1 MKQHRLATAVV
12 FAVALSI
19 GAHAAKTKGSPLAKV
34 ITLMT
39 QLQGQVIKE
48 GELSH
53 TSYKKYSA
61 WCEKS
66 SREKQF
72 EIKEGV
78 SSKAD
83 LQATIDKAKTDGE
96 EAEAR
101 IGELSGMISTD
112 ESDVKAITLIRYK
125 EKMEFEAM
133 DKELSQTIT
142 TISKARSVLKKE
154 LNKAGL
160 KAGSFLQRPT
170 KGMEV
175 FAAALQALVT
185 TSMGVSADTRER
197 LSALLQTPGENQ
209 QSSDESDDDKGD
221 EEVSK
226 AIDAQAAQDDEMAK
240 EAPVFLQ
247 EDEEDS
253 AGPVDIA
260 QPKTPVYESKSGG
273 ILKVLEDMEQEAQK
287 SQDKQRKKESTEKFN
302 YDMLSQRLQ
311 DRLQTQNKELA
322 VANKAKA
329 SAAEEGSTAKGKL
342 DAVVRDLAEDKK
354 MLKKLQQGCLERAS
368 EFEIEVKTRN
378 DELTALASAKKTVQ
392 AIALVQVQPKQSV
405 NAEEDGDPDASA
417 VSFAQTDMEVNSDA
431 HQRAWAM
438 QTAGTAVIT
447 QLKQLATDEHS
458 VALAQLSSRITRVMA
473 HMKTKG
479 LEQGADPFEKV
490 RRLIQNMITKLE
502 DVQKEAAR
510 QKAFCDKEMKETED
524 STKARKGTIG
534 DLSTKLDKGTA
545 DTDKMKG
552 QVTTLLAEL
561 GAIEK
566 SQGEMDNLRR
576 SENAAYK
583 KVSAEQKSALAA
595 VQTALKVLRDF
606 YSAGDDNAALIQDMG
621 ASMKSENVAAS
632 QGAGGGTAIIGLLEI
647 CESDFSKGIAESD
660 SAEDAAQGA
669 YAKFTH
675 ENKKDKAVKEKTI
688 QLLNGSIAKLG
699 KKMAEF
705 TGDKTQ
711 TQQELDALV
720 EYMGK
725 LTKQCVAQPEDYAA
739 RAARRKRE
747 IAGLEDALQ
756 TLNQESS

>member
-1 MKQHRLATAVV
+1 MKQYRLATAVA

-19 GAHAAKTKGSPLAKV
+19 GVHAAKTKGSPLAKV

-39 QLQGQVIKE
+39 QLQGQVIRE
-48 GELSH
+48 GEMSH

-72 EIKEGV
+72 EIKEGI

-83 LQATIDKAKTDGE
+83 LEATIDKAKTDGE

-125 EKMEFEAM
+125 EKQEFEAM
-133 DKELSQTIT
+133 DKELANTVK
-142 TISKARSVLKKE
+142 TISKARSVLTKE
-154 LNKAGL
+154 IKNPRE
-160 KAGSFLQRPT
+160 AGSFLQRPT
-170 KGMEV
+170 KGMQV
-175 FAAALQALVT
+175 FATALQALVT

-209 QSSDESDDDKGD
+209 QSSEDVDDDKGD

-226 AIDAQAAQDDEMAK
+226 ALDAQSAQDDEMAK

-247 EDEEDS
+247 EDEEDD

-260 QPKTPVYESKSGG
+260 KPKAPVYESKSGG

-287 SQDKQRKKESTEKFN
+287 SQDKERKKESTEKFN

-311 DRLQTQNKELA
+311 DRLLTQNKELN

-329 SAAEEGSTAKGKL
+329 SAAEDGSTAKGKL
-342 DAVVRDLAEDKK
+342 DAVVRDLGEDKK

-368 EFEIEVKTRN
+368 EFEIEVKTRG
-378 DELTALASAKKTVQ
+378 DELTAIASAKKTVQ
-392 AIALVQVQPKQSV
+392 AIALVQVQPKQNV

-417 VSFAQTDMEVNSDA
+417 MSFAQTDMEVNSEA

-438 QTAGTAVIT
+438 QQAGTSVIT

-458 VALAQLSSRITRVMA
+458 VALAQLSSRISRVMT

-479 LEQGADPFEKV
+479 LEQGADPFKKV
-490 RRLIQNMITKLE
+490 RKMIENMINKLE

-510 QKAFCDKEMKETED
+510 QKAFCDKEMKETEE
-524 STKARKGTIG
+524 SMKLRKGTVG

-566 SQGEMDNLRR
+566 SQGEMDEMRR
-576 SENAAYK
+576 SETAAYK
-583 KVSAEQKSALAA
+583 KVNAEQKGALAA

-621 ASMKSENVAAS
+621 ASMKSENVAAT

-647 CESDFSKGIAESD
+647 CESDFSKAIAEGD
-660 SAEDAAQGA
+660 SEEDAAQGA
-669 YAKFTH
+669 YSKFTH
-675 ENKKDKAVKEKTI
+675 ENKKDKAVKDKTV
-688 QLLNGSIAKLG
+688 QLLGGSIAKLG
-699 KKMAEF
+699 KKMSEY
-705 TGDKTQ
+705 TGDRTQ
-711 TQQELDALV
+711 TQQELDALI
-720 EYMGK
+720 EYMAK
-725 LTKQCVAQPEDYAA
+725 LTKQCVAQPENYAV

-747 IAGLEDALQ
+747 ITGLEDALA
-756 TLNQESS
+756 TLNQE

>member
-1 MKQHRLATAVV
+1 MKQYRLATAVV

-19 GAHAAKTKGSPLAKV
+19 GVHAAKTKGSPLAKV

-39 QLQGQVIKE
+39 QLQGQVIRE
-48 GELSH
+48 GEMSH

-72 EIKEGV
+72 EIKEGI

-83 LQATIDKAKTDGE
+83 TEATIDKAKTDGE

-125 EKMEFEAM
+125 EKQEFEAM
-133 DKELSQTIT
+133 DKELSQTVT

-170 KGMEV
+170 KGMQV

-209 QSSDESDDDKGD
+209 QSSEDVDDDKGD

-226 AIDAQAAQDDEMAK
+226 ALDAQSAQDDEMAK

-253 AGPVDIA
+253 AGPV

-287 SQDKQRKKESTEKFN
+287 SQDKERKKESTEKFN

-311 DRLQTQNKELA
+311 DRLLTQNKELN

-378 DELTALASAKKTVQ
+378 DELTALALAKKTVQ
-392 AIALVQVQPKQSV
+392 AIALVQVQPKQNV

-417 VSFAQTDMEVNSDA
+417 MSFAQTDMEVNSEA

-458 VALAQLSSRITRVMA
+458 VALAQLSSRIARVMT

-479 LEQGADPFEKV
+479 LESGPDPFEKV

-510 QKAFCDKEMKETED
+510 QKAFCDKEMKETEE
-524 STKARKGTIG
+524 STKARKGSIG

-583 KVSAEQKSALAA
+583 KVSEEQKGALAA

-621 ASMKSENVAAS
+621 ASMKSENVAAT

-660 SAEDAAQGA
+660 SEEDAAQGA
-669 YAKFTH
+669 YIKFTR
-675 ENKKDKAVKEKTI
+675 ENKKDKAVKTKTV

-699 KKMAEF
+699 KKMSEF
-705 TGDKTQ
+705 TGDRTQ

-725 LTKQCVAQPEDYAA
+725 LTKQCVAQPEDFAV

-747 IAGLEDALQ
+747 ITGLEDALQ
-756 TLNQESS
+756 TLNQE

>member
-1 MKQHRLATAVV
+1 MKQYRLATAVV

-19 GAHAAKTKGSPLAKV
+19 GVQAAKTKGSPLAKV

-39 QLQGQVIKE
+39 QLQGQVIRE
-48 GELSH
+48 GEMSH

-72 EIKEGV
+72 EIKEGI

-83 LQATIDKAKTDGE
+83 LEATIDKAKTDGE

-125 EKMEFEAM
+125 EKQEFEAM
-133 DKELSQTIT
+133 DKELADTVK
-142 TISKARSVLKKE
+142 TISKARSVLTKE
-154 LNKAGL
+154 LSRAGL

-170 KGMEV
+170 KGMQV

-209 QSSDESDDDKGD
+209 QSSEDVDDDKGD

-226 AIDAQAAQDDEMAK
+226 ALDAQSAQDDEMAK

-247 EDEEDS
+247 EDEEDG
-253 AGPVDIA
+253 AGPVAIA
-260 QPKTPVYESKSGG
+260 QPKAPVYESKSGG
-273 ILKVLEDMEQEAQK
+273 ILKVLEDMENEAQK
-287 SQDKQRKKESTEKFN
+287 SQDKERKKEGTSKYNF
-302 YDMLSQRLQ
+302 DALFQRLQ
-311 DRLQTQNKELA
+311 DRLKTQNKELN

-329 SAAEEGSTAKGKL
+329 SAAEDGSTAKGKL
-342 DAVVRDLAEDKK
+342 DAVVRDLGEDKK

-368 EFEIEVKTRN
+368 EFEIEVKTRG
-378 DELTALASAKKTVQ
+378 DELTAIASAKKTVQ
-392 AIALVQVQPKQSV
+392 AIALVQVQPKQNV

-417 VSFAQTDMEVNSDA
+417 MSFAQTDMEVNSEA

-438 QTAGTAVIT
+438 QQAGTSVIT

-458 VALAQLSSRITRVMA
+458 VALAQLSSRISRVMT

-490 RRLIQNMITKLE
+490 RRMIQNMITKLE

-510 QKAFCDKEMKETED
+510 QKAFCDKEMKETEE
-524 STKARKGTIG
+524 SMKLRKGTVG
-534 DLSTKLDKGTA
+534 DLSTNLDKGTA

-566 SQGEMDNLRR
+566 SQGEMDEMRR
-576 SENAAYK
+576 SETAAYK
-583 KVSAEQKSALAA
+583 KVNAEQKGALAA

-621 ASMKSENVAAS
+621 ASMKSENVAAT

-647 CESDFSKGIAESD
+647 CESDFSKAIAEGD
-660 SAEDAAQGA
+660 SEEDAAQGA
-669 YAKFTH
+669 YSKFTH
-675 ENKKDKAVKEKTI
+675 ENKKDKAVKDKTV
-688 QLLNGSIAKLG
+688 QLLGGSIAKLG
-699 KKMAEF
+699 KKMSEY
-705 TGDKTQ
+705 TGDRTQ
-711 TQQELDALV
+711 TQQELDALI
-720 EYMGK
+720 EYMAK
-725 LTKQCVAQPEDYAA
+725 LTKQCVAQPENYAV

-747 IAGLEDALQ
+747 ITGLEDALQ
-756 TLNQESS
+756 TLNQE